1 MRFDKLYLS
10 ILLGLLIFSFRQP
23 NVFGQEELIEESD
36 NPPNVDGMFEEG
48 LEPLDDAQISRPVKP
63 PSRSPAEDL
72 NEENSRERVENQVDD
87 EMDREFSPIRRPDS
101 FSRPSTTRPSSRP
114 STSGSANGRIFPNYA
129 SDIPNSNE
137 KLRMDFVQ
145 VEIEEVVKYFAE
157 RLRKKFI
164 YDPSVLSGKV
174 TIISPTD
181 VTVAEAYQAFLSA
194 MEIRGYVVFPSGA
207 YFKIEKVAEARK
219 SPVPLYLDDSP
230 SDDSYVTRII
240 TLKYLNVG
248 DIRRA
253 VQDLVTRS
261 GGDVIEHAPTNTL
274 IISDYA
280 NNIKRIVRILS
291 ILDVEGFQEQVAV
304 IPLKYSSASDVARK
318 ISEIFPTGTSSG
330 TTRSTVRSRTT
341 ASSDRGVLS
350 KVVADDRTNSLIIL
364 GSDRGIEQVKKFIDQ
379 IDIPIEGG
387 DGQIHVYQLQN
398 QKAEDLS
405 QTLASLTQ
413 SARTSTRTSSAT
425 RVRRPTTTAPKGAAG
440 ASESASLFDGDVK
453 VTADQRTNSL
463 VIQASPR
470 DFEVLKGIIQQLD
483 IRRRQVFIESVILET
498 KVGGLSE
505 FGTNLRGPLFRTDKM
520 GKGDSTNGTPKS
532 TGAFGLGGITPSTLT
547 STLEGL
553 LGSTA
558 ITGLALGFQ
567 SGGTIGVPVPDGKGG
582 TETRQV
588 PLLTAVLRMAAT
600 NSHVNVLSTPHI
612 LATANEEA
620 SLSIGEEIPQIA
632 STQQG
637 SGGNAVATYNRIRV
651 ATELS
656 ITPQIN
662 AGDYLTLKIQQKVNE
677 RGEEVVTGS
686 GQFATTTREATTTS
700 IVKDG
705 QTIVIGGI
713 MRDRKSE
720 SMTKVPFLGD
730 IPILG
735 WLFKSRNSNTE
746 KINLLLFI
754 TPHIIRDTGDMNDVF
769 FKKLREREGFL
780 QGLGMKEAA
789 GVPISGYSP
798 EQLDFLDEE
807 YVKSLRLEPLPTE
820 LPPEAKGE
828 IPPGENIPAA
838 MSKEPE
844 AFPSVEER
852 KDYPTVP
859 VAPRS
864 IEPSP
869 DFGSS
874 DPEEEPPALE
884 AIPPMES
891 LSPPE
896 PDISLPPMEEL
907 QPLENPQQEEDL
919 PELDIPDLEE
929 LPSNPDRNKDTMD
942 IETKSL

>member
-1 MRFDKLYLS
+1 M
-10 ILLGLLIFSFRQP
+10 
-23 NVFGQEELIEESD
+23 E
-36 NPPNVDGMFEEG
+36 
-48 LEPLDDAQISRPVKP
+48 
-63 PSRSPAEDL
+63 
-72 NEENSRERVENQVDD
+72 
-87 EMDREFSPIRRPDS
+87 
-101 FSRPSTTRPSSRP
+101 
-114 STSGSANGRIFPNYA
+114 
-129 SDIPNSNE
+129 
-137 KLRMDFVQ
+137 
-145 VEIEEVVKYFAE
+145 
-157 RLRKKFI
+157 
-164 YDPSVLSGKV
+164 
-174 TIISPTD
+174 

-194 MEIRGYVVFPSGA
+194 MEIRGYAIYPSGA
-207 YFKIEKVAEARK
+207 YFKIEKVIEARK

-280 NNIKRIVRILS
+280 SNIKRIVRILS

-318 ISEIFPTGTSSG
+318 IGEIFPTGSSSG
-330 TTRSTVRSRTT
+330 TTRSTTVRSRAT
-341 ASSDRGVLS
+341 ASADRGVLS

-413 SARTSTRTSSAT
+413 SARSKAAT
-425 RVRRPTTTAPKGAAG
+425 TGAARIRRPTPTTTGAAAG
-440 ASESASLFDGDVK
+440 SSESASLFDGDVK
-453 VTADQRTNSL
+453 VTADPRTNSL

-470 DFEVLKGIIQQLD
+470 DYEVLKGIIQQLD

-637 SGGNAVATYNRIRV
+637 TGGNAVATYNRIRV

-677 RGEEVVTGS
+677 RGGEIVTGS

-713 MRDRKSE
+713 MRDRKLE
-720 SMTKVPFLGD
+720 SITKVPFLGD

-735 WLFKSRNSNTE
+735 WLFKSRNSETE

-780 QGLGMKEAA
+780 EGIGMKESA
-789 GVPISGYSP
+789 GIPISGYSP

-820 LPPEAKGE
+820 LPPEARGE
-828 IPPGENIPAA
+828 TPPGENIPAA
-838 MSKEPE
+838 TLKE
-844 AFPSVEER
+844 AQSFPSVEER
-852 KDYPTVP
+852 KDYPTIP

-864 IEPSP
+864 VEPPS
-869 DFGSS
+869 DFRSS
-874 DPEEEPPALE
+874 DPEEESPSLE
-884 AIPPMES
+884 AMPPMES
-891 LSPPE
+891 LPPLE
-896 PDISLPPMEEL
+896 PDNKLPPM
-907 QPLENPQQEEDL
+907 EDL

-929 LPSNPDRNKDTMD
+929 LPSNPDRNKDKTD